1 MKASNSPISGGLAK
15 VSNRGWWGLG
25 TEMTGRGRGRGTLE
39 RTYDIFEGR
48 VLNLKERTIKVEC
61 KKNVNLEKIS
71 HLSES
76 FHWWWDYSN

>member
-1 MKASNSPISGGLAK
+1 M
-15 VSNRGWWGLG
+15 
-25 TEMTGRGRGRGTLE
+25 E

-48 VLNLKERTIKVEC
+48 VLNLKERTIKVER